1 MIQKALDWA
10 RKTGN
15 IRTNEIHG
23 EEEIRMIISETFVHK
38 EMKTEETNREGTIEV
53 EAGAYHRSFFGFG
66 KPSYTRM
73 IKFHISHAIFLG
85 NPGGQDDAGT
95 LLDTDMPDING
106 PNDALVPQA
115 PGGSGG
121 AGSAS
126 SNCNASQILSFK

>member
-1 MIQKALDWA
+1 
-10 RKTGN
+10 
-15 IRTNEIHG
+15 
-23 EEEIRMIISETFVHK
+23 MIISETFVHK
-38 EMKTEETNREGTIEV
+38 EVKTEETNREGTIEV